1 MFAARCRT
9 EANVFPA
16 RESRFSSR
24 FRTGIGSSYVG
35 TDGPARTV
43 DGAQIYLYSCA
54 NSPVLQEERMGYGGR
69 PERRAKSSVCMCVLC
84 MCVFECV
91 DVWV

>member
-16 RESRFSSR
+16 REKVVSVWH

-43 DGAQIYLYSCA
+43 DEAQIYLYLYSCA
-54 NSPVLQEERMGYGGR
+54 NSPLLQEERMGCGR
-69 PERRAKSSVCMCVLC
+69 PEGRAKRNV
-84 MCVFECV
+84 
-91 DVWV
+91 